1 MYGRCSC
8 GRGRLA
14 REAGTSSTPVAL
26 APARVGAGA
35 HTRVADRSSAVLT
48 TAISDLVTQCQAAED
63 VAAMTFDP
71 EPAPPQAEIVSPE
84 MHLGGSQT
92 SAENLE
98 TPLVAPE
105 VWRERGEELVPV
117 IFDPEARSEPGRA
130 AWNEPVAIAS
140 AGEVAQSATEPGSD
154 QHMWLMPNAEPGSG
168 RERWYQ
174 VLLTQLR
181 ENYKVLCQSAALI
194 AVGAVAAL
202 LVVGFAHS
210 RSPLP
215 AGLQGAEKIR
225 QQVPLAKARRK
236 PVSRRII
243 RRIAAKSAVAPKNAV
258 GIKPLKPEAR
268 AMVVPGKVSLASS
281 QQQVLSKS
289 PKHSHL
295 GSESNFVAKDSVTRY
310 GDHRSAPAPK

>member
-1 MYGRCSC
+1 M
-8 GRGRLA
+8 A
-14 REAGTSSTPVAL
+14 
-26 APARVGAGA
+26 
-35 HTRVADRSSAVLT
+35 
-48 TAISDLVTQCQAAED
+48 
-63 VAAMTFDP
+63 FDP
-71 EPAPPQAEIVSPE
+71 EPTPPQAEIVSVE
-84 MHLGGSQT
+84 MHLEASQA

-105 VWRERGEELVPV
+105 VWRERGEELAPA
-117 IFDPEARSEPGRA
+117 ICDPQVRPEPDRA

-140 AGEVAQSATEPGSD
+140 AGEVAESATEPGSD

-181 ENYKVLCQSAALI
+181 ENYKLLCQSAALI

-202 LVVGFAHS
+202 LVVGFAHR

-225 QQVPLAKARRK
+225 QGVPLVKARRK

-243 RRIAAKSAVAPKNAV
+243 RRSAANSGVAPKDAV

-268 AMVVPGKVSLASS
+268 ATVAPGKVSLASS
-281 QQQVLSKS
+281 QQHMFSKS
-289 PKHSHL
+289 QKHSSL
-295 GSESNFVAKDSVTRY
+295 SSEANFVAKDNVTRY
-310 GDHRSAPAPK
+310 GDRPSTPAPK